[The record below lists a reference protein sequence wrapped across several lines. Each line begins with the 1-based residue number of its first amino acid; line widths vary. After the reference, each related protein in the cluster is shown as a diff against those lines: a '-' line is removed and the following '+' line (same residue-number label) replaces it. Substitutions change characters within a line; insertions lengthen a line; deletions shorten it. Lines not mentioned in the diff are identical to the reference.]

1 MTSLARIRPY
11 LRLAAFVAALCALL
25 APATAGASVH
35 AHAAAKKKKAKPPVV
50 TSVRPMNVEIGQTL
64 EIRGKYFIRGRYKNT
79 VAFKHDGG
87 RAVFAK
93 AKIGTTRLL
102 RVTVPSKLTTEFTK
116 KGTTVVP
123 TRFRIRVLS
132 KKFGKKFTT
141 LTRSPLIA
149 PKSAALPPGYVQS
162 QPDGDCDNDGVKNKV
177 DRDDDNDSLADS
189 VEASLNLNPC
199 TADTDKDGVEDRW
212 EFDCD
217 RNGVLNRDEA
227 DDDKDLLNDG
237 LEQAI
242 GTNPCSADS
251 DGDGVTDGYEFKSA
265 QDLNDDE
272 DQEPN
277 SYLPYPGKRPYPNP
291 LFADAGTDYDGDTL
305 TLAEEY
311 RLWKYVGNRTLTP
324 LSYSDGE
331 QYSASTRG
339 ADGHRVPTLAAAGY
353 SKQANFVS
361 WANAAHYREVTLWGA
376 KDGAGDWYDAAFQD
390 LYGLFDVDRS
400 APDNDPGDNALG
412 ERPSELSY
420 NDIDGDGWLSDNERD
435 EDADGL
441 TNYDESHGRMLPTYW
456 SSCYT
461 GEKPYHI
468 GYAGTDLADPDSDG
482 DLVRDGADDQDHDDI
497 PNVDELSR
505 IAASGLDDRKKG
517 KDCVPKEGLGGGN
530 FTASGG
536 PLPDGAVGVTFVNE
550 RGNRDVA
557 QMTASGAG
565 LTGGTAPTV
574 TVATTRQGGGGVDE
588 QQTVTITGGPT
599 GGGFTLTFEGN
610 TTRQIAFNADAKA
623 VEAALKELVPGDDS
637 NHPTAF
643 GRVNPYNPCLPFR
656 HSRTCPTAVNDSTG
670 APFDGSL
677 NWAALQ

>member
-1 MTSLARIRPY
+1 MTSLVRIRPY

-64 EIRGKYFIRGRYKNT
+64 QIRGRYFIRGRYKNT
-79 VAFKHDGG
+79 VAFKRDGG

-93 AKIGTTRLL
+93 AKIGTAKLL
-102 RVTVPSKLTTEFTK
+102 RVTVPSKLTKEFTK
-116 KGTTVVP
+116 QGTTVVP

-132 KKFGKKFTT
+132 KKFGKKFTAV
-141 LTRSPLIA
+141 TRSPLVA
-149 PKSAALPPGYVQS
+149 PKSAALPPGYVES
-162 QPDGDCDNDGVKNKV
+162 LPDGDCDNDGVKNRV
-177 DRDDDNDSLADS
+177 DSDDDNDSLTDT

-237 LEQAI
+237 IEQAI

-251 DGDGVTDGYEFKSA
+251 DGDGVPDGYEFKSA

-272 DQEPN
+272 HQQPN
-277 SYLPYPGKRPYPNP
+277 TNLPYPGKRPYPNP
-291 LFADAGTDYDGDTL
+291 LFGDAGTDYDGDTL
-305 TLAEEY
+305 TLGEEFS
-311 RLWKYVGNRTLTP
+311 LWSRYGNRSSLDS
-324 LSYSDGE
+324 LLYSDGE
-331 QYSASTRG
+331 QYSISRRIPSGPDAGR
-339 ADGHRVPTLAAAGY
+339 REPTLLAATY
-353 SKQANFVS
+353 SKRTEFVNWASAND
-361 WANAAHYREVTLWGA
+361 YRTVELQ
-376 KDGAGDWYDAAFQD
+376 DGAPWYDTTTRNT
-390 LYGLFDVDRS
+390 YGLFDVNRDGTES
-400 APDNDPGDNALG
+400 N
-412 ERPSELSY
+412 SELFY
-420 NDIDGDGWLSDNERD
+420 NDIDGDGYLSDNERD

-441 TNYDESHGRMLPTYW
+441 TNYDESHGRMLLTYW
-456 SSCYT
+456 TTCYSSVH
-461 GEKPYHI
+461 EKPYKI
-468 GYAGTDLADPDSDG
+468 GYAGTSLTDPDSDG
-482 DLVRDGADDQDHDDI
+482 DGVRDGADDQDHDDI
-497 PNVDELSR
+497 PNLDELSR

-530 FTASGG
+530 FAVSGG

-565 LTGGTAPTV
+565 LSGGTAPTV

-588 QQTVTITGGPT
+588 QQTVTITGSPT

-610 TTRQIAFNADAKA
+610 TTRQIAYNADPAA

-637 NHPTAF
+637 NHPTAY
-643 GRVNPYNPCLPFR
+643 GRVNPFNPCLPDR
-656 HSRTCPTAVNDSTG
+656 NSRTCPLAIDADTG
-670 APFDGSL
+670 APFDDSL
-677 NWAALQ
+677 NWASLQ

>member
-116 KGTTVVP
+116 QGTTVVP

-177 DRDDDNDSLADS
+177 DRDDDNDSLADT

-199 TADTDKDGVEDRW
+199 KADTDGDGVEDRW

-251 DGDGVTDGYEFKSA
+251 DGDGVPDGYEFKSA

-277 SYLPYPGKRPYPNP
+277 TNLPYPGKRPYPNP

-305 TLAEEY
+305 TLAEEF
-311 RLWKYVGNRTLTP
+311 RLWNYVGNRTLNP

-331 QYSASTRG
+331 QYSLSHRLPN
-339 ADGHRVPTLAAAGY
+339 GHREPTQLASNYAKRDAFINWAIANGY
-353 SKQANFVS
+353 RQVS
-361 WANAAHYREVTLWGA
+361 LQ
-376 KDGAGDWYDAAFQD
+376 DGIPWYDGTKRSF
-390 LYGLFDVDRS
+390 YGLFDVNRD
-400 APDNDPGDNALG
+400 GTEDNA
-412 ERPSELSY
+412 ELYY
-420 NDIDGDGWLSDNERD
+420 NDRIDADYDGDGDFEGDGYLSDDERD

-441 TNYDESHGRMLPTYW
+441 TNYDEAHGRMLLTYW
-456 SSCYT
+456 NSCYA
-461 GEKPYHI
+461 GEKTFHI
-468 GYAGTDLADPDSDG
+468 GYAGTDLANPDSDG
-482 DLVRDGADDQDHDDI
+482 DGIRDGADDQDHDDI
-497 PNVDELSR
+497 PNLDELSR
-505 IAASGLDDRKKG
+505 IASSNPHQDDRKNG
-517 KDCVPKEGLGGGN
+517 KDCVPKEGLGDGN
-530 FTASGG
+530 FDVSGG
-536 PLPDGAVGVTFVNE
+536 PLPDGAVVVTFVNE
-550 RGNRDVA
+550 LGSQDVP
-557 QMTASGAG
+557 QMTADDSA

-574 TVATTRQGGGGVDE
+574 TVRTIRPGGSRDE
-588 QQTVTITGGPT
+588 QQTVTITGSPT
-599 GGGFTLTFEGN
+599 GGGFTLSLGGVSTP
-610 TTRQIAFNADAKA
+610 QIAYNANADA
-623 VEAALKELVPGDDS
+623 VETALKLLAPGENS
-637 NHPTAF
+637 NHPRAF
-643 GRVNPYNPCLPFR
+643 GRVNPYNPCLPYTL
-656 HSRTCPTAVNDSTG
+656 SRTCPRAVDDTTG